1 MIGKKAFSNLLIFL
15 CDRNIFSGRFEI
27 PVDDC
32 AEDLLVDGE
41 GHPEQVCVADLVL
54 LQPHQRLVKLAVQR
68 LDVAQRN
75 GSGSLK
81 LKQEPSSILL
91 FFRIFLSTKNNFRR
105 SDNLHNYFLF
115 LLLLLKNVSLTNI
128 CLIMWRN
135 YCSIYYKKKLF
146 LSIRVL
152 TPELKENPSL

>member
-1 MIGKKAFSNLLIFL
+1 LRRRSRSPSATSTTGETRCPTTRCRSKK
-15 CDRNIFSGRFEI
+15 R
-27 PVDDC
+27 VW
-32 AEDLLVDGE
+32 
-41 GHPEQVCVADLVL
+41 
-54 LQPHQRLVKLAVQR
+54 K
-68 LDVAQRN
+68 
-75 GSGSLK
+75 LK

-105 SDNLHNYFLF
+105 SDNLNNYFLF

-128 CLIMWRN
+128 CLIVWRN
-135 YCSIYYKKKLF
+135 HCSNYYNYKKKLF